1 MFRSLSLKKRLL
13 LIIALSGTLFLVIG
27 FGSLQWVKQRLT
39 EGVVAERAET
49 LRLVL
54 DERLHAKDNF
64 GIGTT
69 VALAQSP
76 SIISIFTDS
85 TAGGDELT
93 RISALYRA
101 TTNYRGLR
109 FQLRDPQG
117 RLIVRSWN
125 PHGMDPASAPQRPL
139 VERKPH
145 AEFEVGE
152 LGVNIHA
159 FAPVF
164 DDERYLGSLEMIQG
178 VGSVSRNFQADALQ
192 YVLLID
198 ADRAR
203 ALPALRSNTAVG
215 DWVLANDRWFNAEAV
230 AFARSL
236 IDADGALPQQSK
248 WVTPDWFVVA
258 TPVLDA
264 NGTRIGVHLIGEPRT
279 RLEQRVAST
288 TLLAWL
294 LNGMLLVLL
303 LGLAGAITWAVQR
316 YVARPIKGAVDQL
329 ALMEAD
335 LTLRLDITS
344 DDEIGTLFGALN
356 RHTETL
362 HRIIQEVA
370 GTATELDE
378 SAQQLLAAG
387 DQTIALAREQQQET
401 DHVASASTEMAASAR
416 SVSQHAD
423 DTRAAAEA
431 AERHTAEGGEEVRRT
446 TAAIDQ
452 LATQMHEMQPV
463 VERLERGSAGIGQVI
478 EAIAAIAEQTNLL
491 ALNAAIEAARAGEAG
506 RGFAVVADE
515 VRNLSNRTQESTREI
530 AAIVEELQRAAHQ
543 VAEAIQHS
551 NGQAQDCATLAG
563 RAGVALE
570 EIRSGVGGVNE
581 MGLQIAAAT
590 REQREVTE
598 SISASMARIH
608 QLAEEST
615 QAMEHGQQVNATL
628 VERAQRLEALVKRFS
643 L

>member
-54 DERLHAKDNF
+54 DERLRAKQDF
-64 GIGTT
+64 GVGA
-69 VALAQSP
+69 VFALAQDPRVAAILSDP
-76 SIISIFTDS
+76 ALGADGL
-85 TAGGDELT
+85 A

-101 TTNYRGLR
+101 ETKYHNLR
-109 FQLRDPQG
+109 FNLRDPQG
-117 RLIVRSWN
+117 RVLARSWT
-125 PHGMDPASAPQRPL
+125 PKGTDAPAAALRPL
-139 VERKPH
+139 ADRKPW
-145 AEFEVGE
+145 AGLEVGE

-178 VGSVSRNFQADALQ
+178 VGSVSRNFQAEALQ

-236 IDADGALPQQSK
+236 IDADGALPHQSK

-264 NGTRIGVHLIGEPRT
+264 SGTRIGVHLIGEPRA

-563 RAGVALE
+563 RAGAALE